1 MLIVTKEPSPMKNP
15 LEVLRSK
22 EQEITRV
29 KQEIEALRITA
40 KLLGEEPPST
50 SEGKSGIRQVVN
62 MP

>member
-1 MLIVTKEPSPMKNP
+1 MKNIS
-15 LEVLRSK
+15 EVLHIK

-40 KLLGEEPPST
+40 KLLGEEPPS
-50 SEGKSGIRQVVN
+50 SGDGRAEIRQVIN